1 MAYAIMGGL
10 AVATVLTLDFLPA
23 LYVTWFR
30 IKTPQSAASEKMDF
44 AQTAMVQPLT

>member
-30 IKTPQSAASEKMDF
+30 IKTPQSGSSRKMDF
-44 AQTAMVQPLT
+44 PQTAMLSR